1 MAGDPVSRTTKIK
14 HEVQL
19 SLSICKV
26 FRLELISGVLL
37 MSERKDHYK
46 GIFTA
51 LEQSVHL
58 VLLPWES
65 RASIESILSGCMIGE
80 GGLAR
85 S

>member
-1 MAGDPVSRTTKIK
+1 M
-14 HEVQL
+14 
-19 SLSICKV
+19 
-26 FRLELISGVLL
+26 SG
-37 MSERKDHYK
+37 RKDHYK

-65 RASIESILSGCMIGE
+65 WASVESILSSGCMIGE
-80 GGLAR
+80 GRLAR